1 MRGTVLSFNGTTG
14 LISGDDGQRYQFT
27 RGDLGAGTFTL
38 SVGSQVDFEP
48 GSDGFARNI
57 YQIKLINITDKNKW
71 IAVILCFFIG
81 WLGIHKFYLGK
92 TGAGVTMLLLAT
104 VGWLLILPPLIIAF
118 ISFIELIIYLL
129 KSEQSFYE
137 DYVIGN
143 RDWF

>member
-1 MRGTVLSFNGTTG
+1 MRGTVLSFNGTSG

-27 RGDLGAGTFTL
+27 TDDLGAA
-38 SVGSQVDFEP
+38 SQNLAKGAIVDFQTA
-48 GSDGFARNI
+48 GDGFARSI
-57 YQIKLINITDKNKW
+57 YIISQPFFREKNKW
-71 IAVILCFFIG
+71 LAVILCFLLG
-81 WLGIHKFYLGK
+81 WLGLHKFYLGK
-92 TGAGVTMLLLAT
+92 TSAGFTMLVLGT
-104 VGWLLILPPLIIAF
+104 VGWILVLPGAFIAF